1 MVNPLLD
8 TESSYIDLPE
18 GRQMSA
24 TVSDTAGKLIGGAAQ
39 LIMRG
44 GYNGFSYADLA
55 ERFGIRKA
63 SIHHHFPSKVD
74 LVVAV
79 VEQARALIRAEIAV
93 LEQGSPVA
101 MDKLL
106 AYTGYWERCIKD
118 QTAPFCLAG
127 VLAAELPSLPAEIA
141 ASVRGHFADLAQWLE
156 RVLSLGAEQGAMR
169 LDRPAAAEAETFMA
183 AVYGAMLAA
192 RAFDDPGRF
201 SAIVE
206 ASIRR
211 IRA

>member
-1 MVNPLLD
+1 
-8 TESSYIDLPE
+8 
-18 GRQMSA
+18 MSE
-24 TVSDTAGKLIGGAAQ
+24 TAGKLVGGAAQ

-55 ERFGIRKA
+55 ERFAIRKA

-79 VEQARALIRAEIAV
+79 VERGRTVIQGQIAALEA
-93 LEQGSPVA
+93 GSPVA
-101 MDKLL
+101 MDQLL
-106 AYTGYWERCIKD
+106 MYTDYWKRCIKD
-118 QTAPFCLAG
+118 QTAPFCLAA
-127 VLAAELPSLPAEIA
+127 VLAAELPSLPSEVALA
-141 ASVRGHFADLAQWLE
+141 VRGHFTDLARWLE
-156 RVLSLGAEQGAMR
+156 RVLSLGVKQGTMQLEAS
-169 LDRPAAAEAETFMA
+169 PALEAEAFMA

-201 SAIVE
+201 DTIVE
-206 ASIRR
+206 SSIQR

>member
-1 MVNPLLD
+1 MGAVLS
-8 TESSYIDLPE
+8 E
-18 GRQMSA
+18 
-24 TVSDTAGKLIGGAAQ
+24 TAGKLVEGAAH

-79 VEQARALIRAEIAV
+79 VEQGRAAIRAQIAA
-93 LEQGSPVA
+93 LESSPVA
-101 MDKLL
+101 MEQLL
-106 AYTGYWERCIKD
+106 TYTGYWQRCIRD

-127 VLAAELPSLPAEIA
+127 VLAAQLPSLPPEIA
-141 ASVRGHFADLAQWLE
+141 VSVRGHFIDLTEWLE
-156 RVLSLGAEQGAMR
+156 HVLVLGVEQGTMR
-169 LDRPAAAEAETFMA
+169 LDSSPAIEAETFMA

-192 RAFDDPGRF
+192 RAFDDPERF
-201 SAIVE
+201 GVIVG
-206 ASIRR
+206 AFIHR
-211 IRA
+211 IKV

>member
-1 MVNPLLD
+1 MN
-8 TESSYIDLPE
+8 T
-18 GRQMSA
+18 A
-24 TVSDTAGKLIGGAAQ
+24 VSDTAGKLIGGAAQ

-44 GYNGFSYADLA
+44 GYSGFSYADLA

-93 LEQGSPVA
+93 LEQASPVA

-156 RVLSLGAEQGAMR
+156 RVLSLGAEQGSMR
-169 LDRPAAAEAETFMA
+169 LDRPAAAEAESFMA

-192 RAFDDPGRF
+192 RAFDDPARF

-206 ASIRR
+206 ASLRR

>member
-1 MVNPLLD
+1 MGAVLS
-8 TESSYIDLPE
+8 E
-18 GRQMSA
+18 
-24 TVSDTAGKLIGGAAQ
+24 TASKLVGGAAQ

-79 VEQARALIRAEIAV
+79 VEQGRAAIRAQIAA
-93 LEQGSPVA
+93 LEGSPIA
-101 MDKLL
+101 MEQLL

-127 VLAAELPSLPAEIA
+127 VLAAELPSLPPEIA
-141 ASVRGHFADLAQWLE
+141 VSVRGHFTDLVKWLE
-156 RVLSLGAEQGAMR
+156 HVLVLGVEQGTMK
-169 LDRPAAAEAETFMA
+169 LDSSPAIEAETFMA

-192 RAFDDPGRF
+192 RAFDDPERF
-201 SAIVE
+201 SVIVE
-206 ASIRR
+206 AFIHR
-211 IRA
+211 IRV

>member
-1 MVNPLLD
+1 MGAEL
-8 TESSYIDLPE
+8 S
-18 GRQMSA
+18 G
-24 TVSDTAGKLIGGAAQ
+24 TAGKLVGGAAQ

-74 LVVAV
+74 LVLAV
-79 VEQARALIRAEIAV
+79 VEQGRAAIRAQIAA
-93 LEQGSPVA
+93 LEHGSPVA
-101 MDKLL
+101 MEQLL
-106 AYTGYWERCIKD
+106 AYTSYWARCIKD
-118 QTAPFCLAG
+118 QSAPFCLAA
-127 VLAAELPSLPAEIA
+127 VLAAELPSLPPEIA
-141 ASVRGHFADLAQWLE
+141 LAVRGHFTDLAKWLE
-156 RVLSLGAEQGAMR
+156 HVLALGVEQGTMK
-169 LDRPAAAEAETFMA
+169 LDSSPAIEAETFMA

-201 SAIVE
+201 GVIVE
-206 ASIRR
+206 AFIHR